1 MVIRYP
7 HQRHGNAGKQSNV
20 AKTSTMND
28 FLSFVDSNCQPNGR
42 TAQSHGP
49 TYYFISKFATI
60 QMPKK
65 DVSKGCLLSMHF
77 VVECG
82 TRIAIVLL

>member
-1 MVIRYP
+1 
-7 HQRHGNAGKQSNV
+7 
-20 AKTSTMND
+20 MN
-28 FLSFVDSNCQPNGR
+28 FWSFVDSNCQPNGR

-65 DVSKGCLLSMHF
+65 DVSNYTERVQKSVVGEFNRIQRELWKDGCSNGSGF
-77 VVECG
+77 N
-82 TRIAIVLL
+82 